1 MQYKEIKSLID
12 KATAHAEDTNPH
24 VRTRET
30 SNKDRLRDHN
40 ILDIL
45 ARIRNHDTERGEE
58 VLQYYPASPTATTP
72 TELGSALEEESCNT
86 ENVHAE
92 GASGETSL
100 GENLWD
106 LEFEPQQMLDPFTAV
121 FDDFGGPIVNFHSP
135 DLSQL

>member
-40 ILDIL
+40 IRDIL

-58 VLQYYPASPTATTP
+58 ILQYYPASPTVTTP
-72 TELGSALEEESCNT
+72 TELGSTLEEESCNA
-86 ENVHAE
+86 EKVHAK
-92 GASGETSL
+92 GVSGETSL
-100 GENLWD
+100 GETL
-106 LEFEPQQMLDPFTAV
+106 FRFR
-121 FDDFGGPIVNFHSP
+121 I
-135 DLSQL
+135 